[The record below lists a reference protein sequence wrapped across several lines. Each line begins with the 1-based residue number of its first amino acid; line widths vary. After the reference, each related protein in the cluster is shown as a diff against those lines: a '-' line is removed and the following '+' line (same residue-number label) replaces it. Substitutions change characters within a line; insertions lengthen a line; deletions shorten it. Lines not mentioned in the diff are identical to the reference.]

1 MEEKIVLGGGCFWCM
16 EAVFQLVPGVISVIS
31 GYTGGTSENANYR
44 AVCSGNSGHIEVV
57 EVTFDPGKLHLQKLL
72 AIFFKTH
79 DPTSQDKQ
87 GADTGEQYRSAIFY
101 HSVEQ
106 LKEISLFLETV
117 IQEKIFEKPVVT
129 EVKPLDIFYKA
140 EEYHQNYYNQH
151 SGEGYCQAVIN
162 PKLRKLEQI
171 L

>member
-1 MEEKIVLGGGCFWCM
+1 MSEKIVLGGGCFWCM
-16 EAVFQLVPGVISVIS
+16 EAVFQLVPGVESVVS
-31 GYTGGTSENANYR
+31 GYTGGSAQTANYR
-44 AVCSGNSGHIEVV
+44 AVCRGDSGHIEVV
-57 EVTFDPGKLHLQKLL
+57 EITFDPEKLHLQKIL

-79 DPTSQDKQ
+79 DPTSLDKQ
-87 GADTGEQYRSAIFY
+87 GADTGEQYRSSIFY
-101 HSVEQ
+101 SSPEQ
-106 LKEISLFLETV
+106 LEEINHFLTT
-117 IQEKIFEKPVVT
+117 IQVERVFEKPVVT

-151 SGEGYCQAVIN
+151 SAEGYCQAVIN